1 MRTGLAI
8 LLVLMAAQVAE
19 AASAS
24 RTITV
29 SCRGGGGVMPMESH
43 RYTTKRRPE
52 IWPPPHPHCSHPFT
66 FRMDVDPEGAIDGVR
81 SGPDGA
87 PLMLVRPGASYT
99 IRVYNPLPVRAGV
112 TLSVDGLNTLTGKP
126 GGAASGAKW
135 IIAPHGTATIS
146 GWQTGRESARRFVF
160 TAKRDS
166 YASYRSESLGR
177 DLTVNSGVIGAA
189 FFWNAAE
196 LESALNHH
204 WDPPVAYRDGDHVR
218 RASSKMRANAAGAAM
233 PHTESGRSF
242 EAGTGMGEHMVNA
255 VRSVSFDF
263 TAGMYSPGE
272 ALAIYYDFAGPED
285 HRPRPFDESGYAPEM
300 PRNYRAR

>member
-1 MRTGLAI
+1 MRYGFTI

-24 RTITV
+24 RTVTV
-29 SCRGGGGVMPMESH
+29 NCGHGGGAIPMMEG
-43 RYTTKRRPE
+43 KRSIRHRPE
-52 IWPPPHPHCSHPFT
+52 IWPPPRPHCSHPFT
-66 FRMDVDPEGAIDGVR
+66 FRMEVTPEGATDGER
-81 SGPDGA
+81 TGPDGN
-87 PLMLVRPGASYT
+87 PLMLVRPGTTYT

-112 TLSVDGLNTLTGKP
+112 TLSVDGLNTLNGKP

-146 GWQTGRESARRFVF
+146 GWQTGSSSARRFVF
-160 TAKRDS
+160 TAKRES

-204 WDPPVAYRDGDHVR
+204 WDPPAYEKDFAGGAARHMSKS
-218 RASSKMRANAAGAAM
+218 RAPSAGAM
-233 PHTESGRSF
+233 SEGRAF
-242 EAGTGMGEHMVNA
+242 DAGTGMGERVVNA

-263 TAGMYSPGE
+263 TAGMYSPSE
-272 ALAIYYDFAGPED
+272 ALAIYYDFAGPGD
-285 HRPRPFDESGYAPEM
+285 HRPRPFDDSAGFAPEM
-300 PRNYRAR
+300 PRR